1 MSSTIWN
8 CLVIGLP
15 VIVSIAIIT
24 SDAYAIIRANTL
36 QAQVRQ
42 IFVRMESL
50 KTLASDYQQCLKSP
64 SPSSPPNFSSV
75 PELLP
80 LLLDLH
86 RDSLNLTNSMQIS
99 FACWSLGG
107 IINFAIWLPCFIIQL
122 KIFKKQVDDENFLSQ
137 PKPVDRISPHEIS
150 LPLELGGNPIIH
162 LDSPI
167 AAPQGQGHAKKAVK
181 RSQTNLSKNNSYR
194 ALIFSSLSYTIVTVG
209 TLCLTLWGSIV
220 PDVVFKDGK
229 IRMRFIGILLVL
241 FAFYGLS
248 INLGILYQA
257 WSTSRKSTKQTPQKA
272 KQFHFSL
279 KSFRQKSEET
289 A

>member
-1 MSSTIWN
+1 MWN

-150 LPLELGGNPIIH
+150 LPLELGGSPIIH

-167 AAPQGQGHAKKAVK
+167 AAAQGQGHAKKAVK
-181 RSQTNLSKNNSYR
+181 RSQTNLSKNNSY
-194 ALIFSSLSYTIVTVG
+194 
-209 TLCLTLWGSIV
+209 
-220 PDVVFKDGK
+220 VVFKDGK